1 MKIAYV
7 FGTRPEIIKLAPII
21 KKTTSKNS
29 SLIFTGQHYDFDMGL
44 RFIEDLGLRSPDFK
58 MKLTKLQNNTSDKAT
73 QTGEII
79 LKLAKILSKIN
90 PDSVVVQGD
99 TNTVLAAAITS
110 IKCEIPVFHVEAGLR
125 SYDWRMPEEHN
136 RIAVDHISELLF
148 APTKQT
154 ATILKNEH
162 VHGNIHVTG
171 NTSIDAVSE
180 FIKKAE
186 KKSKL
191 NINHD
196 FILTTVHRSENV
208 DNKKTLKSIISGL
221 LNSKGSFL
229 FPIHPRTVNRLKEF
243 GFYEKIKNSKKI
255 ELIPSVGYFDMLYL
269 MKKCTFIL
277 TDSGGIQEE
286 ATSPLISKKVLI
298 ARKSTDRQEAVDAGL
313 AEIMGTNST
322 KISRLINKTLEN
334 SQLVSKKTPYGDGR
348 SSDKILKIIEKNIN
362 NF

>member
-21 KKTTSKNS
+21 KKTTTKNS
-29 SLIFTGQHYDFDMGL
+29 SLIFTGQHYDFEMGL
-44 RFIEDLGLRSPDFK
+44 RFIEDLGLRSPDYK
-58 MKLTKLQNNTSDKAT
+58 MKLTKLQNNTSDRAT

-79 LKLAKILSKIN
+79 LKLAKILTDVN
-90 PDSVVVQGD
+90 PDSVIVQGD

-110 IKCEIPVFHVEAGLR
+110 IKCGIPISHVEAGLR

-136 RIAVDHISELLF
+136 RIVVDHISELLF

-154 ATILKNEH
+154 VMILKNEQ
-162 VHGNIHVTG
+162 VHGKIHMTG

-180 FIKKAE
+180 FMKQAE

-191 NINHD
+191 KIDED
-196 FILTTVHRSENV
+196 FVLATIHRGENV
-208 DNKKTLKSIISGL
+208 DNKKTLQSIISGL
-221 LNSKGSFL
+221 LHSKATFI
-229 FPIHPRTVNRLKEF
+229 FPIHPRTVSRLKEF
-243 GFYEKIKNSKKI
+243 GLYEKINNSNKI
-255 ELIPSVGYFDMLYL
+255 KLITSVGYFDILNL

-298 ARKSTDRQEAVDAGL
+298 VRKSTDRREAVDAGL
-313 AEIMGTNST
+313 AEVIGTNSA
-322 KISRLINKTLEN
+322 KISQIINKTLKN
-334 SQLVSKKTPYGDGR
+334 PSLISKKTPYGNGT
-348 SSDKILKIIEKNIN
+348 SSKQILEILKKKFN
-362 NF
+362 

>member
-7 FGTRPEIIKLAPII
+7 FGTRPEIIKLSPII

-29 SLIFTGQHYDFDMGL
+29 SLIFTGQHYDFDMSL

-58 MKLTKLQNNTSDKAT
+58 MKLTKLQNNKSDRAT

-79 LKLAKILSKIN
+79 LKLAKILTDIN

-110 IKCEIPVFHVEAGLR
+110 IKCGIPISHVEAGLR

-154 ATILKNEH
+154 ASNLKNEN

-171 NTSIDAVSE
+171 NTSIDAVSM
-180 FIKKAE
+180 FIKNAE

-191 NINHD
+191 NIDHD
-196 FILTTVHRSENV
+196 FILTTIHRGENV
-208 DNKKTLKSIISGL
+208 DNKKTLQSIISGL
-221 LNSKGSFL
+221 LKSKGSFL
-229 FPIHPRTVNRLKEF
+229 FPIHPRTINRLKEF
-243 GFYEKIKNSKKI
+243 DLYEKINSSNKI
-255 ELIPSVGYFDMLYL
+255 KLIPSVGYFDMLYL
-269 MKKCTFIL
+269 MKKCSFIF

-286 ATSPLISKKVLI
+286 ATSPLINKKVLI

-313 AEIMGTNST
+313 ANIIGTNSK
-322 KISRLINKTLEN
+322 KICQSINKTIEN
-334 SQLVSKKTPYGDGR
+334 PTLISKNTPYGNGT
-348 SSDKILKIIEKNIN
+348 SSNQIMQILKKK
-362 NF
+362 FS

>member
-21 KKTTSKNS
+21 KKTMSKNS
-29 SLIFTGQHYDFDMGL
+29 SLIFTGQHYDFDMSL

-58 MKLTKLQNNTSDKAT
+58 MKLTKLQNNTSDRAT
-73 QTGEII
+73 QTGEMI

-110 IKCEIPVFHVEAGLR
+110 IKCGIPVSHVEAGLR

-162 VHGNIHVTG
+162 VYGDVHVTG

-191 NINHD
+191 NIDHD
-196 FILTTVHRSENV
+196 FILTTIHRGENV
-208 DNKKTLKSIISGL
+208 DNKKTLQSIITGL

-243 GFYEKIKNSKKI
+243 GLYEKIKNSKKI

-269 MKKCTFIL
+269 MKKCSFIF

-313 AEIMGTNST
+313 ADIIGTNSK
-322 KISRLINKTLEN
+322 KIIQSINKTLDDP
-334 SQLVSKKTPYGDGR
+334 SLISKKTPYGNGT
-348 SSDKILKIIEKNIN
+348 SSNQIIQILKKK
-362 NF
+362 FS

>member
-21 KKTTSKNS
+21 KKTTSKNA

-58 MKLTKLQNNTSDKAT
+58 MKLTKLQNNTIDRAT
-73 QTGEII
+73 QTGEMI

-110 IKCEIPVFHVEAGLR
+110 IKCGIPVSHVEAGLR

-162 VHGNIHVTG
+162 VHGNVHVTG

-191 NINHD
+191 NIDRD
-196 FILTTVHRSENV
+196 FILTTIHRGENV
-208 DNKKTLKSIISGL
+208 DNKKTLQSIITGL

-229 FPIHPRTVNRLKEF
+229 FPIHPRTINRLKEF
-243 GFYEKIKNSKKI
+243 GLYEKIKNSNKI

-269 MKKCTFIL
+269 MKKCSFIF

-313 AEIMGTNST
+313 ADIVGTNSK
-322 KISRLINKTLEN
+322 KISQSINKTLDDP
-334 SQLVSKKTPYGDGR
+334 SLISKKTPYGNGT
-348 SSDKILKIIEKNIN
+348 SSNQIIQILKKK
-362 NF
+362 FS

>member
-29 SLIFTGQHYDFDMGL
+29 SLIFTGQHYDFDMSL
-44 RFIEDLGLRSPDFK
+44 RFIEDLGLRTPDFK
-58 MKLTKLQNNTSDKAT
+58 MKLTKFQNSRSDRAT

-79 LKLAKILSKIN
+79 LKLAKILSEIN

-110 IKCEIPVFHVEAGLR
+110 IKCGIPVSHVEAGLR

-154 ATILKNEH
+154 ATILKNEK
-162 VHGNIHVTG
+162 VHGTIHVTG

-191 NINHD
+191 NIDHD
-196 FILTTVHRSENV
+196 FILTTIHRGENV
-208 DNKKTLKSIISGL
+208 DNKKILQSIISGL

-229 FPIHPRTVNRLKEF
+229 FPIHPRTINRLKEF
-243 GFYEKIKNSKKI
+243 DLYTKIKNSKKI
-255 ELIPSVGYFDMLYL
+255 ELIPSVGYFDMLNL
-269 MKKCTFIL
+269 MKKCSFIL

-286 ATSPLISKKVLI
+286 ATSPLINKKVLI
-298 ARKSTDRQEAVDAGL
+298 VRKSTDRQEAVDAGM
-313 AEIMGTNST
+313 AEIIGTNSI
-322 KISRLINKTLEN
+322 KISKSINKTLDN
-334 SQLVSKKTPYGDGR
+334 PPLISKKTPYGNGT
-348 SSDKILKIIEKNIN
+348 SSNQIIQILKKKFN
-362 NF
+362 

>member
-29 SLIFTGQHYDFDMGL
+29 SLIFTGQHYDFDMSL

-58 MKLTKLQNNTSDKAT
+58 MKLTKLQNNKSDRAT

-79 LKLAKILSKIN
+79 LKLAKILSEIN

-110 IKCEIPVFHVEAGLR
+110 IKYGIPISHVEAGLR

-154 ATILKNEH
+154 AIILKNEH
-162 VHGNIHVTG
+162 VRGNIHVTG

-180 FIKKAE
+180 YIKKAE
-186 KKSKL
+186 KNSKL
-191 NINHD
+191 NIDHD
-196 FILTTVHRSENV
+196 FILTTIHRGENV
-208 DNKKTLKSIISGL
+208 DNKKTLQSIISGL

-243 GFYEKIKNSKKI
+243 GLYEKIHNSKKI
-255 ELIPSVGYFDMLYL
+255 ELIPSLGYFDMLYL

-313 AEIMGTNST
+313 AEIIGTNSI
-322 KISRLINKTLEN
+322 KISQSINKTLDN
-334 SQLVSKKTPYGDGR
+334 PSLISKKTPYGNGT
-348 SSDKILKIIEKNIN
+348 SSNQIIQILKKK
-362 NF
+362 FS

>member
-1 MKIAYV
+1 M
-7 FGTRPEIIKLAPII
+7 
-21 KKTTSKNS
+21 S
-29 SLIFTGQHYDFDMGL
+29 L

-58 MKLTKLQNNTSDKAT
+58 MKLTKLQNNKSDRAT
-73 QTGEII
+73 QTGEMI
-79 LKLAKILSKIN
+79 LKLAKILSEIN

-110 IKCEIPVFHVEAGLR
+110 IKCGIPVSHVESGLR

-162 VHGNIHVTG
+162 VHGTIHVTG

-180 FIKKAE
+180 YIKKAE
-186 KKSKL
+186 KNSKL
-191 NINHD
+191 NIDHD
-196 FILTTVHRSENV
+196 FILTTIHRGENV
-208 DNKKTLKSIISGL
+208 DNKKTLQSIISGL

-243 GFYEKIKNSKKI
+243 GLYEKIKASNKI
-255 ELIPSVGYFDMLYL
+255 KLIPSVGYFDMLYL
-269 MKKCTFIL
+269 MKKCSFIF

-313 AEIMGTNST
+313 ADIIGTNSK
-322 KISRLINKTLEN
+322 KISQSINKTLDN
-334 SQLVSKKTPYGDGR
+334 PSLISKKTPYGDGT
-348 SSDKILKIIEKNIN
+348 SSNQIIQILKKK
-362 NF
+362 FS

>member
-21 KKTTSKNS
+21 KKTTTKNS
-29 SLIFTGQHYDFDMGL
+29 SLIFTGQHYDFEMSL
-44 RFIEDLGLRSPDFK
+44 RFIEDLGLRSPDFQ
-58 MKLTKLQNNTSDKAT
+58 MKLTKLQNNTSDRAT

-79 LKLAKILSKIN
+79 LKLAKILTDVN
-90 PDSVVVQGD
+90 PDSVIVQGD

-110 IKCEIPVFHVEAGLR
+110 IKCGIPISHVEAGLR

-154 ATILKNEH
+154 AITLKNEQ
-162 VHGNIHVTG
+162 VHGKIYMTG

-180 FIKKAE
+180 FIKQAE

-191 NINHD
+191 KINQD
-196 FILTTVHRSENV
+196 FVLATIHRGENV
-208 DNKKTLKSIISGL
+208 DNKKTLQSIISGL
-221 LNSKGSFL
+221 LHSKADFI
-229 FPIHPRTVNRLKEF
+229 FPIHPRTINRLKEF
-243 GFYEKIKNSKKI
+243 GLYEKIKNSNKI
-255 ELIPSVGYFDMLYL
+255 KLIPSVGYFEMLNL
-269 MKKCTFIL
+269 MKKCKFIL

-286 ATSPLISKKVLI
+286 ATSPLIHKKVLI

-313 AEIMGTNST
+313 AEVIGTNSA
-322 KISRLINKTLEN
+322 KISQIINKTLKN
-334 SQLVSKKTPYGDGR
+334 PSLISKKTPYGNGT
-348 SSDKILKIIEKNIN
+348 SSKQILEILKKRFN
-362 NF
+362 

>member
-29 SLIFTGQHYDFDMGL
+29 SLIFTGQHYDFDMSL

-58 MKLTKLQNNTSDKAT
+58 MKLTKLQNNKSDRAT
-73 QTGEII
+73 QTGEMI
-79 LKLAKILSKIN
+79 LKLAKILSEIN

-110 IKCEIPVFHVEAGLR
+110 IKCGIPVSHVESGLR

-162 VHGNIHVTG
+162 VHGTIHVTG

-180 FIKKAE
+180 YIKKAE
-186 KKSKL
+186 KNSKL
-191 NINHD
+191 NIDHD
-196 FILTTVHRSENV
+196 FILTTIHRGENV
-208 DNKKTLKSIISGL
+208 DNKKTLQSIISGL

-243 GFYEKIKNSKKI
+243 GLYEKIKASNKI
-255 ELIPSVGYFDMLYL
+255 KLIPSVGYFDMLYL
-269 MKKCTFIL
+269 MKKCSFIF

-313 AEIMGTNST
+313 ADIIGTNSK
-322 KISRLINKTLEN
+322 KISQSINKTLDN
-334 SQLVSKKTPYGDGR
+334 PSLISKKTPYGNGT
-348 SSDKILKIIEKNIN
+348 SSNQIMQILKKKFN
-362 NF
+362 

>member
-29 SLIFTGQHYDFDMGL
+29 SLIFTGQHYDFDMSL

-58 MKLTKLQNNTSDKAT
+58 MKLTKLQNNKSDRAT

-79 LKLAKILSKIN
+79 LKLAKILSEIN

-110 IKCEIPVFHVEAGLR
+110 IKYGIPISHVEAGLR

-154 ATILKNEH
+154 AIILKNEH

-180 FIKKAE
+180 FIKKAQ

-191 NINHD
+191 NIDHD
-196 FILTTVHRSENV
+196 FILTTIHRGENV
-208 DNKKTLKSIISGL
+208 DNKKILQSIISGL

-243 GFYEKIKNSKKI
+243 GLYEKIKNSNKI

-286 ATSPLISKKVLI
+286 ATSPLINKKVLI
-298 ARKSTDRQEAVDAGL
+298 ARTSTDRQEAVDAGL
-313 AEIMGTNST
+313 ADIIGTNSI
-322 KISRLINKTLEN
+322 KISQSINKTLVN
-334 SQLVSKKTPYGDGR
+334 PLLISKKTPYGNGT
-348 SSDKILKIIEKNIN
+348 SSNQIIQILKKK
-362 NF
+362 FS

>member
-21 KKTTSKNS
+21 KKTTPKNS
-29 SLIFTGQHYDFDMGL
+29 SLIFTGQHYDFDMSL
-44 RFIEDLGLRSPDFK
+44 RFIKDLGLRSPDFQ
-58 MKLTKLQNNTSDKAT
+58 MKLTKLQNNTSDRAT

-79 LKLAKILSKIN
+79 LKLAKILTDLN

-110 IKCEIPVFHVEAGLR
+110 IKCGIPVSHVESGLR

-154 ATILKNEH
+154 SMILKNEQ
-162 VHGNIHVTG
+162 VHGKIYMTG
-171 NTSIDAVSE
+171 NTSIDAVAE
-180 FIKKAE
+180 FIKQAE

-191 NINHD
+191 KIDQD
-196 FILTTVHRSENV
+196 FVLVTIHRGENV
-208 DNKKTLKSIISGL
+208 DDKKTIQSIISGL
-221 LNSKGSFL
+221 LNSKATFL

-243 GFYEKIKNSKKI
+243 GLYEKIKNSNKI
-255 ELIPSVGYFDMLYL
+255 NLIPSVSYFDMLNL

-298 ARKSTDRQEAVDAGL
+298 VRKSTDRQEAVDAGL
-313 AEIMGTNST
+313 AEVIGTNSK
-322 KISRLINKTLEN
+322 KISQIINKTLKN
-334 SQLVSKKTPYGDGR
+334 PLLISKKN
-348 SSDKILKIIEKNIN
+348 SIW
-362 NF
+362 

>member
-58 MKLTKLQNNTSDKAT
+58 MKLTKLQNNTSDRAT

-79 LKLAKILSKIN
+79 IKLAKILSEIN

-110 IKCEIPVFHVEAGLR
+110 IKCGIPVSHVEAGLR

-136 RIAVDHISELLF
+136 RIAVDHISEILF
-148 APTKQT
+148 APTKES
-154 ATILKNEH
+154 ASILKNEH
-162 VHGNIHVTG
+162 VHGNSHVTG

-180 FIKKAE
+180 FIKKAG

-191 NINHD
+191 NIDHD
-196 FILTTVHRSENV
+196 FILTTIHRGENV
-208 DNKKTLKSIISGL
+208 DDKKTLQSIITGL

-229 FPIHPRTVNRLKEF
+229 FPIHPRTINRLKEF
-243 GFYEKIKNSKKI
+243 GLYEKIKNSNKI

-269 MKKCTFIL
+269 MKKCSFIF

-286 ATSPLISKKVLI
+286 ATSPLINKKVLI

-313 AEIMGTNST
+313 ADIIGTNSI
-322 KISRLINKTLEN
+322 KISQSINKTLD
-334 SQLVSKKTPYGDGR
+334 SPSLISKKTPYGNGT
-348 SSDKILKIIEKNIN
+348 SSNQIIQILKKK
-362 NF
+362 FS

>member
-7 FGTRPEIIKLAPII
+7 FGTRPEIIKLAPIF
-21 KKTTSKNS
+21 KKTSSKNS
-29 SLIFTGQHYDFDMGL
+29 SLIFTGQHYDFDMSL
-44 RFIEDLGLRSPDFK
+44 RFIEDLGLRSPDFT
-58 MKLTKLQNNTSDKAT
+58 MKLTKLQNNKSDRAT

-79 LKLAKILSKIN
+79 LKLAKILTDIN

-110 IKCEIPVFHVEAGLR
+110 IKCGIPVSHVEAGLR

-136 RIAVDHISELLF
+136 RIAVDHVSELLF

-154 ATILKNEH
+154 ATILKNER
-162 VHGNIHVTG
+162 VHGAIYVTG

-186 KKSKL
+186 NKSKL
-191 NINHD
+191 NIDHD
-196 FILTTVHRSENV
+196 FILTTIHRGENV
-208 DNKKTLKSIISGL
+208 DNKKTLQSIISGM

-243 GFYEKIKNSKKI
+243 GLYEKIKDSNKI
-255 ELIPSVGYFDMLYL
+255 ELIPSVGYFDILYL

-298 ARKSTDRQEAVDAGL
+298 VRKSTDRQEAVDAGL
-313 AEIMGTNST
+313 AEIIGTNSK
-322 KISRLINKTLEN
+322 KISQSINKTLDN
-334 SQLVSKKTPYGDGR
+334 PSLILKKTPYGNGT
-348 SSDKILKIIEKNIN
+348 SSNQIIQILKKK
-362 NF
+362 FS

>member
-29 SLIFTGQHYDFDMGL
+29 SLIFTGQHYDFDMSL
-44 RFIEDLGLRSPDFK
+44 RFIEDLGLRSPDFT
-58 MKLTKLQNNTSDKAT
+58 MKLTKLQNNTSDRAT

-79 LKLAKILSKIN
+79 LKLAKILSEVS

-110 IKCEIPVFHVEAGLR
+110 IKCGIPISHVEAGLR

-136 RIAVDHISELLF
+136 RIAVDHVSELLF

-162 VHGNIHVTG
+162 VHGTIHVTG

-191 NINHD
+191 NIDYD
-196 FILTTVHRSENV
+196 FILTTIHRGENV
-208 DNKKTLKSIISGL
+208 DNKKTLQSIISGL
-221 LNSKGSFL
+221 LNSKGSFV

-243 GFYEKIKNSKKI
+243 GLYEKIKASNKI
-255 ELIPSVGYFDMLYL
+255 KLISSVGYFDMLYL

-286 ATSPLISKKVLI
+286 ATSPLISKKVII

-313 AEIMGTNST
+313 AEIIGTNSK
-322 KISRLINKTLEN
+322 KISQSINKTLDN
-334 SQLVSKKTPYGDGR
+334 PSLISKKTPYGNGT
-348 SSDKILKIIEKNIN
+348 SSNQIIEILKKK
-362 NF
+362 FS

>member
-29 SLIFTGQHYDFDMGL
+29 SLIFTGQHYDFDMSL

-58 MKLTKLQNNTSDKAT
+58 MKLTKLQNNKSDRAT

-79 LKLAKILSKIN
+79 LKLAKILSEIN

-110 IKCEIPVFHVEAGLR
+110 IKYGIPISHVEAGLR

-154 ATILKNEH
+154 AIILKNEH

-180 FIKKAE
+180 FIKKAQ

-191 NINHD
+191 NIDHD
-196 FILTTVHRSENV
+196 FILTTIHRGENV
-208 DNKKTLKSIISGL
+208 DNKKTLQSIITGL

-243 GFYEKIKNSKKI
+243 GLYEKIKNSNKI

-269 MKKCTFIL
+269 MKKCSFIF
-277 TDSGGIQEE
+277 TYSGVIQEE

-313 AEIMGTNST
+313 ADIIGTNSK
-322 KISRLINKTLEN
+322 KISQSINKTLDN
-334 SQLVSKKTPYGDGR
+334 PSLISKKTPYGNGT
-348 SSDKILKIIEKNIN
+348 SSNQILQILKKKFN
-362 NF
+362 

>member
-29 SLIFTGQHYDFDMGL
+29 SLIFTGQHYDFDMSL

-58 MKLTKLQNNTSDKAT
+58 MKLTKLQNNTSDRAT

-79 LKLAKILSKIN
+79 LKLAKILSEIN

-110 IKCEIPVFHVEAGLR
+110 IKCGIPVSHVEAGLR

-162 VHGNIHVTG
+162 VHGDIHVTG

-191 NINHD
+191 NVDHD
-196 FILTTVHRSENV
+196 FILTTIHRGENV
-208 DNKKTLKSIISGL
+208 DNKKTLQSIITGL

-243 GFYEKIKNSKKI
+243 GLYEKIKNSNKI

-269 MKKCTFIL
+269 MKKCSFIF

-298 ARKSTDRQEAVDAGL
+298 ARKSTDRQEAVDVGL
-313 AEIMGTNST
+313 ADIIGTNSK
-322 KISRLINKTLEN
+322 KISQSINKALDN
-334 SQLVSKKTPYGDGR
+334 PFLISKKTPYGNGT
-348 SSDKILKIIEKNIN
+348 SSNQIIQILKKK
-362 NF
+362 FS

>member
-21 KKTTSKNS
+21 KKTTTKNS
-29 SLIFTGQHYDFDMGL
+29 SLIFTGQHYDFEMSL
-44 RFIEDLGLRSPDFK
+44 RFIEDLGLRSPDYK
-58 MKLTKLQNNTSDKAT
+58 MKLTKLQNNTSDRAT

-79 LKLAKILSKIN
+79 LKLAKILTDVN

-110 IKCEIPVFHVEAGLR
+110 IKCGIPISHVEAGLR

-154 ATILKNEH
+154 AFTLKNEK
-162 VHGNIHVTG
+162 VHGKIHITG
-171 NTSIDAVSE
+171 NTSIDAVLE
-180 FIKKAE
+180 YIKQAE

-191 NINHD
+191 KIDQD
-196 FILTTVHRSENV
+196 FVLATIHRGENV
-208 DNKKTLKSIISGL
+208 DDKKTLQSIISGL
-221 LNSKGSFL
+221 LNSKATFL

-243 GFYEKIKNSKKI
+243 GLYEKIKNSNKI
-255 ELIPSVGYFDMLYL
+255 KLIPSVSYFDMLNL
-269 MKKCTFIL
+269 MKKSTFIL

-286 ATSPLISKKVLI
+286 ATSQLISKKVLI
-298 ARKSTDRQEAVDAGL
+298 VRKSTDRQEAVDAGL
-313 AEIMGTNST
+313 AEVIGTNSK
-322 KISRLINKTLEN
+322 KISQIINKTLKN
-334 SQLVSKKTPYGDGR
+334 PLLISKKTPYGDGT
-348 SSDKILKIIEKNIN
+348 SSKQILKILKNRFN
-362 NF
+362 

>member
-21 KKTTSKNS
+21 KKTTTKNS
-29 SLIFTGQHYDFDMGL
+29 SLIFTGQHYDFEMSL
-44 RFIEDLGLRSPDFK
+44 RFIEELGLRSPDYK
-58 MKLTKLQNNTSDKAT
+58 MKLTKLQNNTSDRAT

-79 LKLAKILSKIN
+79 LKLAKILTDVN

-110 IKCEIPVFHVEAGLR
+110 IKCGIPVSHVEAGLR

-154 ATILKNEH
+154 ALTLKNEK
-162 VHGNIHVTG
+162 VHGKIHVTG

-180 FIKKAE
+180 FIKQAE
-186 KKSKL
+186 KKSRIK
-191 NINHD
+191 IDTD
-196 FILTTVHRSENV
+196 FVLVTIHRGENV
-208 DNKKTLKSIISGL
+208 DNKKTLQSIISGL
-221 LNSKGSFL
+221 LHSKATFL

-243 GFYEKIKNSKKI
+243 GLYEKIKNSNKI
-255 ELIPSVGYFDMLYL
+255 KLIPPVGYFDMLNL
-269 MKKCTFIL
+269 MKKSMFIL

-298 ARKSTDRQEAVDAGL
+298 VRKSTDRQEAVDAGL
-313 AEIMGTNST
+313 AELVGTEKR
-322 KISRLINKTLEN
+322 KITLSINKTLKN
-334 SQLVSKKTPYGDGR
+334 PRRLSHKTPFGNGNA
-348 SSDKILKIIEKNIN
+348 SQKILKILSKT
-362 NF
+362 F

>member
-21 KKTTSKNS
+21 KKTTTKNS
-29 SLIFTGQHYDFDMGL
+29 SLIFTGQHYDFEMGL
-44 RFIEDLGLRSPDFK
+44 RFIEDLGLRSPDYK
-58 MKLTKLQNNTSDKAT
+58 MKLTKLQNNTSDRAT

-79 LKLAKILSKIN
+79 LKLAKILTDVN

-110 IKCEIPVFHVEAGLR
+110 IKCGIPISHVEAGLR

-136 RIAVDHISELLF
+136 RIVVDHISELLF

-154 ATILKNEH
+154 VMILKNEQ
-162 VHGNIHVTG
+162 VHGKIHMTG

-180 FIKKAE
+180 FMKQAE

-191 NINHD
+191 KIDED
-196 FILTTVHRSENV
+196 FVLATIHRGENV
-208 DNKKTLKSIISGL
+208 DNKKTLQSIISGL
-221 LNSKGSFL
+221 LHSKATFI
-229 FPIHPRTVNRLKEF
+229 FPIHPRTVSRLKEF
-243 GFYEKIKNSKKI
+243 GLYEKINNSNKI
-255 ELIPSVGYFDMLYL
+255 KLITSVGYFDILNL

-298 ARKSTDRQEAVDAGL
+298 VRKSTDRQEAVDAGL
-313 AEIMGTNST
+313 AEVIGTNSA
-322 KISRLINKTLEN
+322 KISQIINKTLKN
-334 SQLVSKKTPYGDGR
+334 PSLISKKTPYGNGT
-348 SSDKILKIIEKNIN
+348 SSKQILEILKKKFN
-362 NF
+362 

>member
-29 SLIFTGQHYDFDMGL
+29 TLIFTGQHYDFDMSL
-44 RFIEDLGLRSPDFK
+44 RFIEDLGLRRPDFQ
-58 MKLTKLQNNTSDKAT
+58 MQLTKIENNTRDRAT

-79 LKLAKILSKIN
+79 LKLAKILTNIN

-110 IKCEIPVFHVEAGLR
+110 IKCGIPLSHVEAGLR

-154 ATILKNEH
+154 AMILKNEK
-162 VHGNIHVTG
+162 VHGKIHMTG

-180 FIKKAE
+180 FIKLAE
-186 KKSKL
+186 RKSTLK
-191 NINHD
+191 IDQD
-196 FILTTVHRSENV
+196 FVLATIHRGENV
-208 DNKKTLKSIISGL
+208 DDKKTLQSIFTGMLCSKANFL
-221 LNSKGSFL
+221 LPS
-229 FPIHPRTVNRLKEF
+229 HPRTIKRLKEF
-243 GFYEKIKNSKKI
+243 GLYQKISNSKNI
-255 ELIPSVGYFDMLYL
+255 QLIQSVGYFDMLNL
-269 MKKCTFIL
+269 MRKCTFIL

-298 ARKSTDRQEAVDAGL
+298 VRKSTDRPEAIDAGL
-313 AEIMGTNST
+313 AELIGTEKR
-322 KISRLINKTLEN
+322 KIILSINKTLEN
-334 SQLVSKKTPYGDGR
+334 PRLFSHKTPFGNGT
-348 SSDKILKIIEKNIN
+348 SSQKILKILKTVFN
-362 NF
+362 

>member
-29 SLIFTGQHYDFDMGL
+29 SLIFTGQHYDFDMSL
-44 RFIEDLGLRSPDFK
+44 RFIDDLGLRSPDFK
-58 MKLTKLQNNTSDKAT
+58 MKLTKLQNNTSDRAT
-73 QTGEII
+73 QTGEMI
-79 LKLAKILSKIN
+79 LKLAKIFSKIN

-110 IKCEIPVFHVEAGLR
+110 IKCGIPVSHVEAGLR

-162 VHGNIHVTG
+162 VHGDIHVTG

-191 NINHD
+191 NVDYD
-196 FILTTVHRSENV
+196 FILTTIHRGENV
-208 DNKKTLKSIISGL
+208 DNKKTLQSIITGL

-229 FPIHPRTVNRLKEF
+229 FPIHPRTINRLKEF
-243 GFYEKIKNSKKI
+243 GLYEKIENSNKI

-269 MKKCTFIL
+269 MKKCSFIF

-286 ATSPLISKKVLI
+286 ATSPLINKKVLI

-313 AEIMGTNST
+313 ADIIGTDSK
-322 KISRLINKTLEN
+322 KISQSINKTLDN
-334 SQLVSKKTPYGDGR
+334 PPLISKKTPYGNGT
-348 SSDKILKIIEKNIN
+348 SSNQIIQILKKK
-362 NF
+362 FS

>member
-29 SLIFTGQHYDFDMGL
+29 SLIFTGQHYDFDMSL
-44 RFIEDLGLRSPDFK
+44 RFIEDLGLRTPDFK
-58 MKLTKLQNNTSDKAT
+58 MKLTKFQNSTSDRAT

-79 LKLAKILSKIN
+79 LKLAKILSEIN

-110 IKCEIPVFHVEAGLR
+110 IKCGIPVSHVEAGLR

-154 ATILKNEH
+154 ATILKNEK
-162 VHGNIHVTG
+162 VHGTIHVTG

-191 NINHD
+191 NIDHD
-196 FILTTVHRSENV
+196 FILTTIHRGENV
-208 DNKKTLKSIISGL
+208 DNKKILQSIISGL

-229 FPIHPRTVNRLKEF
+229 FPIHPRTINRLKEF
-243 GFYEKIKNSKKI
+243 DLYTKIKNSKKI
-255 ELIPSVGYFDMLYL
+255 ELIPSVGYFDMLNL
-269 MKKCTFIL
+269 MKKCSFIL

-286 ATSPLISKKVLI
+286 ATSPLINKKVLI
-298 ARKSTDRQEAVDAGL
+298 VRKSTDRQEAVDAGM
-313 AEIMGTNST
+313 AEIIGTNSI
-322 KISRLINKTLEN
+322 KISKSINKTLDN
-334 SQLVSKKTPYGDGR
+334 PPLISKKTPYGNGT
-348 SSDKILKIIEKNIN
+348 SSNQIIQILKKKFN
-362 NF
+362 

>member
-29 SLIFTGQHYDFDMGL
+29 SLIFTGQHYDFDMSL
-44 RFIEDLGLRSPDFK
+44 RFIEDLGLRTPDFK
-58 MKLTKLQNNTSDKAT
+58 MKLTKLQNSTSDRAT
-73 QTGEII
+73 QTSEII
-79 LKLAKILSKIN
+79 LKLAKCFSEIN

-110 IKCEIPVFHVEAGLR
+110 IKCGIPVSHVEAGLR

-154 ATILKNEH
+154 AAILKNEK
-162 VHGNIHVTG
+162 VHGTIHVTG

-191 NINHD
+191 NIDHD
-196 FILTTVHRSENV
+196 FILTTIHRGENV
-208 DNKKTLKSIISGL
+208 DNKKILQSIISGL

-229 FPIHPRTVNRLKEF
+229 FPIHPRTINRLKEF
-243 GFYEKIKNSKKI
+243 DLYTKIKNSKKI
-255 ELIPSVGYFDMLYL
+255 ELIPSVGYFDMLNL
-269 MKKCTFIL
+269 MKKCSFIL

-286 ATSPLISKKVLI
+286 ATSPLINKKVLI
-298 ARKSTDRQEAVDAGL
+298 VRKSTDRQEAVDAGM
-313 AEIMGTNST
+313 AEIIGTNSI
-322 KISRLINKTLEN
+322 KISKSINKTLDN
-334 SQLVSKKTPYGDGR
+334 PPLISKKTPYGNGT
-348 SSDKILKIIEKNIN
+348 SSNQIIQILKKKFN
-362 NF
+362 